1 MIYHFLVYG
10 SCSHDYSAVAI
21 IRSRKELKL
30 RPLPAQFLST
40 YHCTMMD
47 EMFQIAGLIVTA
59 FTLGVMLFFSL
70 VIAPLVFI
78 KLPAETAGR
87 LIRALFPW
95 YFLVSGV
102 LATLAT
108 MLLAPC
114 SYVDAVLIALVAVG
128 ALVSR
133 QILMPRINKSRDQMV
148 AGDLIAGSRFN
159 RGHRAS
165 VIINGAQILLLC
177 IVIWRIG
184 LNAIVP

>member
-1 MIYHFLVYG
+1 M
-10 SCSHDYSAVAI
+10 
-21 IRSRKELKL
+21 
-30 RPLPAQFLST
+30 T
-40 YHCTMMD
+40 D

-78 KLPAETAGR
+78 KLPAEVAGR

-102 LATLAT
+102 LAALAT

-114 SYVDAVLIALVAVG
+114 SYVDAVLIALVAVA

-133 QILMPRINKSRDQMV
+133 QILMPWINKSRDQML

-159 RGHRAS
+159 LGHRAS
-165 VIINGAQILLLC
+165 VTINGAQILLLC

-184 LNAIVP
+184 LNAAVP

>member
-1 MIYHFLVYG
+1 
-10 SCSHDYSAVAI
+10 
-21 IRSRKELKL
+21 
-30 RPLPAQFLST
+30 
-40 YHCTMMD
+40 MMD

-78 KLPAETAGR
+78 KLPAEAAGG

-114 SYVDAVLIALVAVG
+114 SYVDAVFVALVAVA
-128 ALVSR
+128 ALGSR
-133 QILMPRINKSRDQMV
+133 QILMPHINKLRDQML
-148 AGDLIAGSRFN
+148 AGDLTAGSRFN

-165 VIINGAQILLLC
+165 VIINGAQIFLLC

-184 LNAIVP
+184 LNAAVP